1 MQASIQSLSPEEH
14 EAIRTSARLQYQ
26 HFRAL
31 GSGPVRQRARLLAAS
46 GRLSDADLHT
56 EGVTVL
62 ANDAGSVGRVRLI
75 WTDTHAGRCSCSAF
89 ARRATCPHV
98 IGLLDAVIAA
108 LGGSVKSTTDGTVE
122 TESDAGAAAEGS
134 SVDDQRWL
142 ERLEHYREVLDADR
156 TSAPDPWEAP
166 FATHLEVRYVL
177 RLVDRRG
184 GPVAQLEAQI
194 RQRAVGSGTAAPK
207 DGASSAPWKSI
218 PFSDADRSA
227 KKARTGSSANAPSQL
242 RDLGDA
248 HAKVAAIATGV
259 PDSSWYLESLTR
271 DVALARVERS
281 IAEPLLRTAA
291 EAAPLTFSISNREAP
306 IPLDLR
312 LKGYATLELFAV
324 DESKPVWTIRGQ
336 VRLPAESGGG
346 GVIDVHDIAAITT
359 DGLLVTERSTAD
371 SAAIITLL
379 DSPRAAA
386 IALDLSGAPLTIPA
400 SDIETLSV
408 LSGVATLLGEGLQAA
423 ARPVEPVPA
432 LRVDAP
438 LRAGRGVR
446 MECYLHF
453 EYAGTRIKFDDPS
466 PMVQTLDGRATP
478 RQTEFE
484 RACIELFFEL
494 GGKRTQTDRREE
506 CDASVQGQLF
516 PGMAATLLDEGWK
529 VVAED
534 RLLQGASAVSVS
546 VRSGVDW
553 FDLEGGVKFGDEV
566 IPFPMV
572 LNAAAQQRGYVTL
585 GDGSHG
591 VLPESW
597 LSRWKLA
604 TIGKEEGD
612 KIRFDESQAWMLT
625 SLVDELN
632 GTVDDPFTKL
642 REKLSSLGTPKA
654 LKPTA
659 SFKGSLRPYQEEGLG
674 WLSML
679 DEVGLSGCLA
689 DDMGLGKTVQLLA
702 YLLRR
707 RETTAKPK
715 RGETAKHSLVVAP
728 LSLVFNWIAEAKRF
742 APSIPTVDFTGPSR
756 WKRFEAAAPGSL
768 LVTTYGALRRDALK
782 LKDIELDV
790 AILDEAQAIKTRG
803 SQTSKA
809 ARVLNAR
816 RRVAL
821 TGTPIE
827 NHLGELWSQLEFL
840 NPGMLGAA
848 SAFERVGAPR
858 NKEDLIDEGRE
869 LLARALRPFLLR
881 RKKADVL
888 DDLPPKPEQILRAP
902 LKGAQKT
909 AYEELSRY
917 YRSEL
922 SKSKGE
928 KKREK
933 FEDPDKLDLNVLA
946 ALTRLRQCAC
956 HPGLVDAAMVAERSG
971 KLDIV
976 VPMLTELTRRGS
988 KAIVFSSFTRLLD
1001 LVRTRLETERVPYLT
1016 LDGKTKR
1023 RGELVEQFQTAPQ
1036 GTVFLISIKAG
1047 GAGLNLT
1054 AADYV
1059 FLLDPWW
1066 NPAVEAQA
1074 VDRAHRIGRTRP
1086 VNVYRVLTENTI
1098 EARVVDL
1105 QAKKSELAEEV
1116 LSGATSTLSDLS
1128 SEDLAFLLS

>member
-1 MQASIQSLSPEEH
+1 MQASIKSLSTEEH
-14 EAIRTSARLQYQ
+14 EVIRTAARLQYQ

-31 GSGPVRQRARLLAAS
+31 GSGPVRQKARLLSAS

-62 ANDAGSVGRVRLI
+62 ANDGGSVGRVRLI
-75 WTDTHAGRCSCSAF
+75 WSDTHAGRCSCTAF
-89 ARRATCPHV
+89 ARRATCTHV

-108 LGGSVKSTTDGTVE
+108 LGGSVKSTTPE
-122 TESDAGAAAEGS
+122 PTEEAPPPEPASGAPA
-134 SVDDQRWL
+134 DDQRWL
-142 ERLEHYREVLDADR
+142 ERLEHFREVLDAQR
-156 TSAPDPWEAP
+156 TAAPDPWEAP
-166 FATHLEVRYVL
+166 FATNLEVRYVL

-194 RQRAVGSGTAAPK
+194 RQRASAEAG
-207 DGASSAPWKSI
+207 APWKSI

-227 KKARTGSSANAPSQL
+227 KKSRGGSSGNAPTQL
-242 RDLGDA
+242 LDLGDA

-291 EAAPLTFSISNREAP
+291 EAAPLTFSMSNRDAP
-306 IPLDLR
+306 IPIELR
-312 LKGYATLELFAV
+312 LGGYATLELFAE
-324 DESKPVWTIRGQ
+324 DEAQPVWTIRGQ
-336 VRLPAESGGG
+336 VRFPDG
-346 GVIDVHDIAAITT
+346 GVVDVQDIAAITT

-371 SAAIITLL
+371 SAALLTVL

-386 IALDLSGAPLTIPA
+386 VALDLSGAPLKIPA

-408 LSGVATLLGEGLQAA
+408 LSGVTTLLGEGLQAA

-453 EYAGTRIKFDDPS
+453 EYAGSRVKFDDPA
-466 PMVQTLDGRATP
+466 PLVQTLDGRATP
-478 RQTEFE
+478 RQSEFE
-484 RACIELFFEL
+484 RACIERFFDL

-534 RLLQGASAVSVS
+534 RLLQGPTAVSVS

-591 VLPESW
+591 LLPDAW

-625 SLVDELN
+625 SLVDELD
-632 GTVDDPFTKL
+632 GSVDDPFTRL
-642 REKLSSLGTPKA
+642 REKLSSLGAPAA
-654 LKPTA
+654 LSPTK
-659 SFKGSLRPYQEEGLG
+659 SFKGTLRPYQEEGLG

-707 RETTAKPK
+707 REGNAKPK
-715 RGETAKHSLVVAP
+715 RGETPRHSLVVAP

-756 WKRFEAAAPGSL
+756 WKRLEAAEPGSL
-768 LVTTYGALRRDALK
+768 LITTYGALRRDALK
-782 LKDIELDV
+782 LKDTELDV

-803 SQTSKA
+803 SQTAKA
-809 ARVLNAR
+809 ARVLKAR

-881 RKKADVL
+881 RKKTDVL
-888 DDLPPKPEQILRAP
+888 DDLPPKTEQILRAP

-909 AYEELSRY
+909 AYAELSRY

-922 SKSKGE
+922 SKSKGQR
-928 KKREK
+928 KQEK

-956 HPGLVDAAMVAERSG
+956 HPGLVDSAMVAERSG

-976 VPMLTELTRRGS
+976 IPMLTDLTRRGS

-1016 LDGKTKR
+1016 LDGKTRR
-1023 RGELVEQFQTAPQ
+1023 RGELVEQFQTAPN

-1086 VNVYRVLTENTI
+1086 VNVYRVLTEDTI

-1116 LSGATSTLSDLS
+1116 LSGATSTLSELS
-1128 SEDLAFLLS
+1128 TEDLAFLLS

>member
-1 MQASIQSLSPEEH
+1 MQASIQSLGPLEH
-14 EAIRTSARLQYQ
+14 EAVRTAARLQYQ

-46 GRLSDADLHT
+46 GRLNDADLHA

-75 WTDTHAGRCSCSAF
+75 WSDTHAGRCSCSAF
-89 ARRATCPHV
+89 ARRATCLHV

-108 LGGSVKSTTDGTVE
+108 LGGSVKSTTNGPSEAD
-122 TESDAGAAAEGS
+122 SSAAPQPAGGS
-134 SVDDQRWL
+134 AVDDQRWL

-156 TSAPDPWEAP
+156 ASTPDPWDAP
-166 FATHLEVRYVL
+166 FSTNLEVRYVL

-184 GPVAQLEAQI
+184 GPVAQLEAQF
-194 RQRAVGSGTAAPK
+194 RQRPASSEASSGAAP
-207 DGASSAPWKSI
+207 ASPWKSI

-227 KKARTGSSANAPSQL
+227 QKSRSGASKGAPSQL

-306 IPLDLR
+306 VPLDLR
-312 LKGYATLELFAV
+312 LTGNATLELFAL
-324 DESKPVWTIRGQ
+324 DESQPVWTIRGQ
-336 VRLPAESGGG
+336 VRLPGG

-359 DGLLVTERSTAD
+359 DGLLITERSTAD
-371 SAAIITLL
+371 SAAIIALL

-408 LSGVATLLGEGLQAA
+408 LSGVATLLGAGLQTA

-478 RQTEFE
+478 RQIEFE
-484 RACIELFFEL
+484 RACIERFFDL

-566 IPFPMV
+566 IPFPTV
-572 LNAAAQQRGYVTL
+572 LDAAAQQRGYVTL

-591 VLPESW
+591 VLPDAW

-632 GTVDDPFTKL
+632 GSVDDPFTKL
-642 REKLSSLGTPKA
+642 REKLSSLGSPKA
-654 LKPTA
+654 LTPTK

-707 RETTAKPK
+707 RETLAAPK
-715 RGETAKHSLVVAP
+715 RGETVKHSLVVAP

-742 APSIPTVDFTGPSR
+742 APSIPTVDFTGPAR

-790 AILDEAQAIKTRG
+790 AILDEAQAIKNRA
-803 SQTSKA
+803 SQTAKA

-888 DDLPPKPEQILRAP
+888 DDLPPKTEQILRAP

-933 FEDPDKLDLNVLA
+933 FEDPNKLDLNVLA

-976 VPMLTELTRRGS
+976 IPMLTDLTRRGS

-1016 LDGKTKR
+1016 LDGKTRR

-1086 VNVYRVLTENTI
+1086 VNVYRVLTEDTI

-1105 QAKKSELAEEV
+1105 QAKKSELAEEI

-1128 SEDLAFLLS
+1128 TDDLAFLLS